1 MRRRPFTAMSARF
14 AVRVAETDP
23 QLLAGVPG
31 ELHEAAR
38 HQLVARTVAAAPG
51 PWDPLASDL
60 PCDFEGWLG
69 MLVLDGLVL
78 RQIDL
83 EGLPCCELLG
93 PGDVLRPWDEEDGA
107 ATVQTHASW
116 RVLQPARLALLDV
129 GFARRAARW
138 PSVSA
143 EMMRRSIGRS
153 RTLTVLLAATQARRA
168 DVRLRALF
176 LHLADRWGRMTPD
189 GVVLELAL
197 THKVISQLTGLRRP
211 SVSIAL
217 AELERSG
224 EIVRLAKDAWC
235 IRTDATGHHRP

>member
-1 MRRRPFTAMSARF
+1 
-14 AVRVAETDP
+14 
-23 QLLAGVPG
+23 
-31 ELHEAAR
+31 
-38 HQLVARTVAAAPG
+38 
-51 PWDPLASDL
+51 
-60 PCDFEGWLG
+60 
-69 MLVLDGLVL
+69 
-78 RQIDL
+78 
-83 EGLPCCELLG
+83 
-93 PGDVLRPWDEEDGA
+93 
-107 ATVQTHASW
+107 
-116 RVLQPARLALLDV
+116 
-129 GFARRAARW
+129 
-138 PSVSA
+138 
-143 EMMRRSIGRS
+143 MMRRSIGRS

-224 EIVRLAKDAWC
+224 EIVRLSKDAWC